1 MEMANKKILIKRSS
15 ENGKLPKPNDLV
27 YGELA
32 INYASG
38 SESFSFKNAANKI
51 VTLGMNVKQ
60 TIGDDEISPISQK
73 ALSSA
78 IKEGINNVT
87 RLVNVPVDK
96 RLVYATL
103 TQDEIL
109 SFDTSRYASCFNA
122 FDKGAQIKIIAFNG
136 TTSTHKIVLPV
147 GDIDYICF
155 VKDIEVPVN
164 GYGIITVDYDGTS
177 IYVNA
182 KVESRVEGYAGGEA
196 IVALSNSEGDIK
208 YVKDKNLQTFKNNP
222 ENEQYV
228 PIGIVVIPKS
238 HTQIILPDG
247 DPRKGCN
254 IVMSLKPMNYDKP
267 DEGGTSEEQY
277 MCWGSPSID
286 IDNLTNYNLV
296 NRYAD
301 NTQDSGT
308 LTENDYA
315 LLPSDRFNG
324 MPSNVCPSIKYFEH
338 DMAENPQSPSPYK
351 VVDGEWLPNE
361 DYYTTGTL
369 SNNALS
375 DFDGPKNTKII
386 TDNVLDSNWKTNS
399 SIDNSDLST
408 NYPAACCCARFKT
421 VGTSSFVDM
430 LNLRDTDMSNLR
442 DTDMLNRNTGVDT
455 EEYWLQRNVWYMP
468 ACGELGYILPN
479 FDVNNK
485 ALRNINS
492 VYGSDVAVAVP
503 LSDDGGYWSS
513 SEYSISEARFVGA
526 IRGDVDHNSKNNE
539 LYVRAFCAL
548 LPRRRLSP
556 F

>member
-15 ENGKLPKPNDLV
+15 ENGKLPKPNDLD

-87 RLVNVPVDK
+87 TLVDVPVDK

-147 GDIDYICF
+147 GEIDYICF

-182 KVESRVEGYAGGEA
+182 KVEGRVERYAGGEA
-196 IVALSNSEGDIK
+196 IVALSNSKGVIK

-222 ENEQYV
+222 ENVQYV

-254 IVMSLKPMNYDKP
+254 IVMSLKPMSYDTP
-267 DEGGTSEEQY
+267 DEGGTSEQK
-277 MCWGSPSID
+277 MFWGSTAGIEG
-286 IDNLTNYNLV
+286 LTSYNVV
-296 NRYAD
+296 NCYND

-308 LTENDYA
+308 LTTSAFAY
-315 LLPSDRFNG
+315 LPSDKFNG
-324 MPSNVCPSIKYFEH
+324 MPSNVCPSIKYV
-338 DMAENPQSPSPYK
+338 DDRMTASPQSPSPYK

-361 DYYTTGTL
+361 DYYTTIN
-369 SNNALS
+369 SDNNALS
-375 DFDGPKNTKII
+375 DFDGPNNTKII
-386 TDNVLDSNWKTNS
+386 TDKVTDYDWKTAS
-399 SIDNSDLST
+399 SIDISDPWGS
-408 NYPAACCCARFKT
+408 YPAACCCARFKT
-421 VGTSSFVDM
+421 VGTISFVDM
-430 LNLRDTDMSNLR
+430 LN
-442 DTDMLNRNTGVDT
+442 TGGNI
-455 EEYWLQRNVWYMP
+455 EEYWIQRKVWYMP

-479 FDVNNK
+479 FDVNNR
-485 ALRNINS
+485 ALYNINNLYGS
-492 VYGSDVAVAVP
+492 DDGSDVAVP
-503 LSDDGGYWSS
+503 LSSDGYWSS
-513 SEYSISEARFVGA
+513 SEYSSGDARCVGA
-526 IRGDVDHNSKNNE
+526 FRGYVGYSSKNDNTC
-539 LYVRAFCAL
+539 VRAFCAL
-548 LPRRRLSP
+548 PASSFVPVLN
-556 F
+556 

>member
-1 MEMANKKILIKRSS
+1 MEMTNKKILIKRSS
-15 ENGKLPKPNDLV
+15 EYGRLPQPNDLD

-38 SESFSFKNAANKI
+38 SESFSFKNAADKI

-87 RLVNVPVDK
+87 TLVNVPVDK

-136 TTSTHKIVLPV
+136 TTSAHKIVLPFTNS
-147 GDIDYICF
+147 DYVCF
-155 VKDIEVPVN
+155 VKNIEVPVN

-182 KVESRVEGYAGGEA
+182 KVEGRVDGYAGGEA

-222 ENEQYV
+222 ENNQYV

-254 IVMSLKPMNYDKP
+254 IVMSLKPMDYNTP
-267 DEGGTSEEQY
+267 DEGGTSEQR
-277 MCWGSPSID
+277 MKWGDDRKD
-286 IDNLTNYNLV
+286 ITELTNYNVV
-296 NRYAD
+296 NCYSD
-301 NTQDSGT
+301 TTQSGEVTTSNTA
-308 LTENDYA
+308 Y
-315 LLPSDRFNG
+315 LPSDKFTK
-324 MPSNVCPSIKYFEH
+324 MPSRVCPSIKYNH
-338 DMAENPQSPSPYK
+338 DSSTTNNLSPSPYK

-361 DYYTTGTL
+361 DYYTISV
-369 SNNALS
+369 SNKNALS
-375 DFDGPKNTKII
+375 DFEGPKNTKII
-386 TDNVLDSNWKTNS
+386 TDNVTVENWKSVIPIANS
-399 SIDNSDLST
+399 AT
-408 NYPAACCCARFKT
+408 AGNYPAACCCARFKT
-421 VGTSSFVDM
+421 VGTNSFV
-430 LNLRDTDMSNLR
+430 
-442 DTDMLNRNTGVDT
+442 DMLNRNTGDDT
-455 EEYWLQRNVWYMP
+455 KEYWKQNKVWYMP

-479 FDVNNK
+479 FNVNNV
-485 ALRNINS
+485 ALSNIERL
-492 VYGSDVAVAVP
+492 YGSSVAVQ
-503 LSDDGGYWSS
+503 LSSGYSYWSS
-513 SEYSISEARFVGA
+513 SEYSMYEARLLSTSSGA
-526 IRGDVDHNSKNNE
+526 VSYDSKFNGYT
-539 LYVRAFCAL
+539 YVRAFCAL
-548 LPRRRLSP
+548 PA
-556 F
+556 

>member
-15 ENGKLPKPNDLV
+15 ENGKLPQPNDLV

-38 SESFSFKNAANKI
+38 SESFSFKNTADKI

-87 RLVNVPVDK
+87 TLVNVPVDK

-136 TTSTHKIVLPV
+136 TTSTRKIVLPV

-182 KVESRVEGYAGGEA
+182 KVEGRVEGYAGGEA

-208 YVKDKNLQTFKNNP
+208 YVKDENLQTFKNNP

-254 IVMSLKPMNYDKP
+254 IVMSLKPMNYDTP
-267 DEGGTSEEQY
+267 DEGGTSEQY
-277 MCWGSPSID
+277 IYWGSNTED
-286 IDNLTNYNLV
+286 IAELTNYNVV
-296 NRYAD
+296 NRYNND

-308 LTENDYA
+308 LTTNTHAY
-315 LLPSDRFNG
+315 LPSDRFNG
-324 MPSNVCPSIKYFEH
+324 MPSNVCPSIKYE
-338 DMAENPQSPSPYK
+338 DDTMTANLKSPSPYK

-361 DYYTTGTL
+361 DYYRTDVSL
-369 SNNALS
+369 DNALS

-386 TDNVLDSNWKTNS
+386 TDKVTAYDWKTAN
-399 SIDNSDLST
+399 SIDNSDSLE

-421 VGTSSFVDM
+421 VGTISFVDM
-430 LNLRDTDMSNLR
+430 LNTVIDI
-442 DTDMLNRNTGVDT
+442 
-455 EEYWLQRNVWYMP
+455 EEYWIQRKVWYMP

-479 FDVNNK
+479 FDVNNM
-485 ALRNINS
+485 ALDNINRL
-492 VYGSDVAVAVP
+492 YGNGVAVQ
-503 LSDDGGYWSS
+503 LEGDGHWSS
-513 SEYSISEARFVGA
+513 SEYSSRDAMCVGTQY
-526 IRGDVDHNSKNNE
+526 GYVGEYSKN
-539 LYVRAFCAL
+539 YDSCVRAFCAL
-548 LPRRRLSP
+548 PASSVVPVLN
-556 F
+556 

>member
-1 MEMANKKILIKRSS
+1 MEMTNKKILIKRSS
-15 ENGKLPKPNDLV
+15 EYGRLPQPNDLD

-38 SESFSFKNAANKI
+38 SESFSFKNTDDEI

-87 RLVNVPVDK
+87 TLVNVPVDK

-136 TTSTHKIVLPV
+136 TTSTHRIVLPFANS
-147 GDIDYICF
+147 DYVCF
-155 VKDIEVPVN
+155 VKNIEVPVN

-182 KVESRVEGYAGGEA
+182 KVEGRVEGYAGGEA

-208 YVKDKNLQTFKNNP
+208 YVKDKNLRAFKNNP
-222 ENEQYV
+222 ENKQYV

-254 IVMSLKPMNYDKP
+254 IVMSLKPMDYNTP
-267 DEGGTSEEQY
+267 DEGGTSEQGIY
-277 MCWGSPSID
+277 WGSINIAALTKYNVVNCYNDTTQSGEVTTSIY
-286 IDNLTNYNLV
+286 TY
-296 NRYAD
+296 
-301 NTQDSGT
+301 
-308 LTENDYA
+308 
-315 LLPSDRFNG
+315 LPSDKFTK
-324 MPSNVCPSIKYFEH
+324 MPSNVCPSIKYYY
-338 DMAENPQSPSPYK
+338 DSSTTNKLSPSPYK

-361 DYYTTGTL
+361 DYYTKGV
-369 SNNALS
+369 SSKNALS
-375 DFDGPKNTKII
+375 DFEGPKNTKII
-386 TDNVLDSNWKTNS
+386 TDNVTVENWKSVIPIANS
-399 SIDNSDLST
+399 YSVG

-421 VGTSSFVDM
+421 IGTNSFV
-430 LNLRDTDMSNLR
+430 
-442 DTDMLNRNTGVDT
+442 DMLNRNTGDDT
-455 EEYWLQRNVWYMP
+455 KEYWKQNKVWYMP

-479 FDVNNK
+479 FSVNNV
-485 ALRNINS
+485 ALNNIKRL
-492 VYGSDVAVAVP
+492 YGSSVAVQ
-503 LSDDGGYWSS
+503 LNSGNRYWSS
-513 SEYSISEARFVGA
+513 SEDGRMMARGVGTDSGKVYSNDMGINAY
-526 IRGDVDHNSKNNE
+526 I
-539 LYVRAFCAL
+539 RAFCAL
-548 LPRRRLSP
+548 PA
-556 F
+556 